1 MPRVPDER
9 TISVGGHPTRILEA
23 GSGPTLLWLHDT
35 FGNRWSPGQE
45 RLAEHVRLLAP
56 TLPGFE
62 DADALQQI
70 DGPED
75 VVFWLDD
82 LLASLPLSRPVAL
95 GCGLGGWM
103 LAEYAVRYPDR
114 LRGMILVN
122 PYGLRVP
129 GALAEDEFALTPA
142 QLRPLVFPDPESDSA
157 RAWLPDTEPPER
169 LERTL
174 GARVAAARLAWQFP
188 SNPKLLARLPRARVQ
203 TLVIWGEGDRLLPRE
218 HAETYVRH
226 LPSARLAVIP
236 AAGHYPY
243 VTTPGDLA
251 REVWAF
257 ARAVAD
263 RAPT

>member
-1 MPRVPDER
+1 MPEER

-35 FGNRWSPGQE
+35 LGNRWSPGQE
-45 RLAEHVRLLAP
+45 TLAEHVRLLAP

-70 DGPED
+70 DTPED

-82 LLASLPLSRPVAL
+82 LLAALRLERPIAL

-114 LRGMILVN
+114 LGGMILVN

-129 GALAEDEFALTPA
+129 GALAEDEFALTPS
-142 QLRPLVFPDPESDSA
+142 QLRPQVFPDPESNLA
-157 RAWLPDTEPPER
+157 LEWLPDTEPPDR

-174 GARVAAARLAWQFP
+174 RARVAAARLAWQFP
-188 SNPKLLARLPRARVQ
+188 FNPKLLARLPRACVQ
-203 TLVIWGEGDRLLPRE
+203 SLVIWSEGDRLLPRE
-218 HAETYVRH
+218 HAQTYVQH
-226 LPSARLAVIP
+226 LPSARLAVIA

-243 VTTPGDLA
+243 VTAPDALV
-251 REVWAF
+251 REACEFV
-257 ARAVAD
+257 RIVGD
-263 RAPT
+263 RAPA